1 MITKELAQNLMERLV
16 VESQKVMTLN
26 FQLDPLEAYLLVS
39 LVHLALTY
47 PDIPEKPVDFGQKF
61 INSFCDRYREELPA
75 MVESFELADQEN
87 FLMTREEF
95 DDLTDDDYEDDF
107 I

>member
-1 MITKELAQNLMERLV
+1 MITKELTQNLMERLIADSLK
-16 VESQKVMTLN
+16 ETDLRFELK
-26 FQLDPLEAYLLVS
+26 PIEAYLLVS
-39 LVHLALTY
+39 LVQLAISHS
-47 PDIPEKPVDFGQKF
+47 DIPENPLNFGTAF
-61 INSFCDRYREELPA
+61 IKSFCDRYREELPA

-95 DDLTDDDYEDDF
+95 DDLTNDDYEDDF